1 MWDKKDMV
9 GRPGE
14 TSASP
19 VYAPDAARG
28 GRLVNINIGPSI
40 QIKGELQGDEDLTI
54 DGRIEGKI
62 DLRDH
67 NLTIGPNGKIKADLY
82 ANTIVIAGDVTGNAF
97 AAERVEIAPTGRLNG
112 NITAP
117 RITIADGAHFKG
129 SVDMERGGE
138 AARRTAPAA
147 ASTKAEEV
155 RRIPE
160 VRDNTVKDNL
170 TLKGQGRL

>member
-1 MWDKKDMV
+1 MWDKRDTA
-9 GRPGE
+9 GRPDA
-14 TSASP
+14 TPVTPSYSSDPSKSA
-19 VYAPDAARG
+19 
-28 GRLVNINIGPSI
+28 RLVNINIGPSI

-54 DGRIEGKI
+54 DGRVEGKI

-97 AAERVEIAPTGRLNG
+97 AAERVEIAPTGKLTG
-112 NITAP
+112 DIASP

-138 AARRTAPAA
+138 AGRRAA
-147 ASTKAEEV
+147 ASNASKPEGT
-155 RRIPE
+155 RPLPE
-160 VRDNTVKDNL
+160 VKDSAF
-170 TLKGQGRL
+170 KGPQQPRV